1 MSTMAKK
8 VVQITIIPTLADS
21 ETLMIRDAMQH
32 VLDFFEL
39 LHDENNEHLAWELT
53 GANFSSPFVV
63 EGRPVNTQTGAEA
76 YAMVKHALQGI
87 ADIMG
92 DISSEQHQLINL
104 YVKKLRRLQ
113 GCLFAIYSGFT
124 NFV

>member
-1 MSTMAKK
+1 MLYMQCPSVRCILQNVLADRYWMSTMAKK

-39 LHDENNEHLAWELT
+39 LHDENNECIAWELT

-63 EGRPVNTQTGAEA
+63 ESRPVNTQTGVEA
-76 YAMVKHALQGI
+76 YVMVKPALQGI

-92 DISSEQHQLINL
+92 IF
-104 YVKKLRRLQ
+104 RL
-113 GCLFAIYSGFT
+113 SNT
-124 NFV
+124 N